1 MQLKDIGTI
10 SASGRY
16 TNAYTRADD
25 TAVIEVPD
33 DHENPVNAA
42 HRAAMLYLA
51 EREWKSGETILQ
63 ARARMRDYLKEN
75 PLVEAGTGRELAS
88 GLGTIIFTEG

>member
-10 SASGRY
+10 SPSSRY
-16 TNAYTRADD
+16 TNAYIRADD

-33 DHENPVNAA
+33 DHENPSDAA
-42 HRAAMLYLA
+42 HRAAVLYLA
-51 EREWKSGETILQ
+51 EREWKSGETLLQ

-75 PLVEAGTGRELAS
+75 PLVLSGTGREIAS
-88 GLGTIIFTEG
+88 GLGTLIYTEA